1 MLILIIE
8 KRVNL
13 IRLLQKLESLY
24 QNTVNKF
31 DIIHYITKSMY
42 CQWIFKGNSTNKYA
56 IQCFYIDDIPNK
68 FPRIKLRGR
77 ISEYGVAHY
86 ALYLQECE
94 NEITQIL

>member
-1 MLILIIE
+1 M
-8 KRVNL
+8 
-13 IRLLQKLESLY
+13 Q
-24 QNTVNKF
+24 
-31 DIIHYITKSMY
+31 
-42 CQWIFKGNSTNKYA
+42 CQWVSKGNSTNKYA